1 MKVFLFYLFVFD
13 FCSFWLFDFFWFL
26 YLQCIEVGDSV
37 LLILVHVMK
46 NDKGDKEQEG
56 IKI

>member
-13 FCSFWLFDFFWFL
+13 FCSFWLFDLFWFL

-37 LLILVHVMK
+37 LLILVHIMK